1 MSIFKHEL
9 RRGTKSLLIWA
20 ASIGFMLVLCVLI
33 YPDMKGEVDSMGD
46 MFSSMGAF
54 TAAFGMDRINFGSFM
69 GFYAVECGNILG
81 LGGAVFA
88 ALLGVSALAGEE
100 REHTAEFLLS
110 HPIKRSRVVLEK
122 LLAVWAQ
129 VLLLNAAVLLLSVL
143 SVLTIGEEPDWK
155 PYLLLHLANILAQLE
170 LVCLCFGLSA
180 FLSAGG
186 PGLGVGIS
194 MGLYFVNIA
203 ANISEKAESLKYIS
217 PFAYAEG
224 ADILSESALSG
235 AYLAAGAAFTAL
247 GVILAFIKYCRKDIR
262 A

>member
-143 SVLTIGEEPDWK
+143 SVLTIGEEPEA
-155 PYLLLHLANILAQLE
+155 LFA
-170 LVCLCFGLSA
+170 SA
-180 FLSAGG
+180 
-186 PGLGVGIS
+186 
-194 MGLYFVNIA
+194 
-203 ANISEKAESLKYIS
+203 
-217 PFAYAEG
+217 
-224 ADILSESALSG
+224 SG
-235 AYLAAGAAFTAL
+235 KRPGAA
-247 GVILAFIKYCRKDIR
+247 
-262 A
+262 